1 MAQDFLAS
9 TDLLNSRYMEK
20 ISVIVKLQE
29 AQMSQRESY
38 ILDFLGPNHLCY
50 KRKGKQCEFLLNKR
64 KAGFMCYD
72 DGNNDSHFH
81 KQVDY

>member
-1 MAQDFLAS
+1 
-9 TDLLNSRYMEK
+9 MEK
-20 ISVIVKLQE
+20 ISVIGLIKVQE

-50 KRKGKQCEFLLNKR
+50 KRKGKQGEILLNKR
-64 KAGFMCYD
+64 KARFMCYD

>member
-1 MAQDFLAS
+1 MS
-9 TDLLNSRYMEK
+9 ER
-20 ISVIVKLQE
+20 E
-29 AQMSQRESY
+29 AY

-50 KRKGKQCEFLLNKR
+50 KRKGKQGEFLLNKR
-64 KAGFMCYD
+64 QAGFMCYD